1 MPTPYAYDELTG
13 VLDRDESVDLNRL
26 AATVADLMY
35 DDNGLDRDHDD
46 DRDDEDLDRGNGK
59 PPVLAAKKPT
69 PASTTAK
76 SKLQPK

>member
-35 DDNGLDRDHDD
+35 DDSSLDH
-46 DRDDEDLDRGNGK
+46 DDEDLDRGNGK
-59 PPVLAAKKPT
+59 PPVLAAKKPI
-69 PASTTAK
+69 STTTK

>member
-35 DDNGLDRDHDD
+35 DDNSLDRDHDD
-46 DRDDEDLDRGNGK
+46 ADDLDRGNGK
-59 PPVLAAKKPT
+59 PPVLAAKKPI
-69 PASTTAK
+69 STTTK